1 MVIKVIR
8 HDGWPP
14 VLMRHCFIR
23 LCSTKYLD
31 DRYIC
36 GQVSVSLNAI
46 LGMDKQVSG
55 AAREADKRVR
65 YIKCR
70 SCVRPSEPL
79 GQHRFQC

>member
-8 HDGWPP
+8 HDGWAP

-23 LCSTKYLD
+23 LCSTKTTKYLD

-46 LGMDKQVSG
+46 LEWISKCLVLH
-55 AAREADKRVR
+55 ARLTSEYGILNVGRV
-65 YIKCR
+65 
-70 SCVRPSEPL
+70 
-79 GQHRFQC
+79 